1 MIGYLYE
8 VIRPLGL
15 ILPKMI
21 GYAKTFKVKDGD
33 KNQHNKLMSF
43 CIDDDNLLEK
53 YKKEYW
59 RLAKYLIEY
68 FTSLRP

>member
-1 MIGYLYE
+1 MIRYLDE

-43 CIDDDNLLEK
+43 CKDNDNLLEK
-53 YKKEYW
+53 YKIKYW
-59 RLAKYLIEY
+59 KLAKYLIEY
-68 FTSLRP
+68 FTSLWP

>member
-8 VIRPLGL
+8 VMRPLGL

-33 KNQHNKLMSF
+33 KNQRNKL
-43 CIDDDNLLEK
+43 I
-53 YKKEYW
+53 YRW
-59 RLAKYLIEY
+59 W
-68 FTSLRP
+68 